1 MRFIN
6 FIIIDESSLK
16 IAVFVNLL
24 NNLFFYIVNH
34 SYMYLYIHIC
44 EYMCQLKIA
53 SFCAYNTPIDCFIIL
68 RVLCVLS
75 CHLLFSRY
83 LKQLTHKFTLIIL
96 YPKY

>member
-6 FIIIDESSLK
+6 FIIIDKSSLK

-53 SFCAYNTPIDCFIIL
+53 LFRAYNTPIDCFYNI
-68 RVLCVLS
+68 
-75 CHLLFSRY
+75 
-83 LKQLTHKFTLIIL
+83 KFYVFFHATCSFRAT
-96 YPKY
+96 